1 MVTAEFKRHVA
12 AETPAAAQ
20 HFSLRCCI
28 LGLIVTIGVIINN
41 ANEHTWDL
49 HRENAPLTSQS
60 LDDAKKA
67 AVINATDV
75 KRFRTQCWQKRD
87 TILYIAPRVSGSSF
101 PHSTAG
107 ITRREMVYYTKL
119 PAILHRAAY
128 KNSLRLDAR
137 SGEELI
143 ATPLLSRHRALLRSV
158 VVIGLRDEL
167 HEAFLGASLL
177 NGTCF
182 VELTKSSTIETLR
195 RVLCSCAI
203 TDNKILTYNASGL
216 ETHDSCPFSHKD
228 VLEVEKGECH
238 RDDNAR
244 LLY

>member
-1 MVTAEFKRHVA
+1 MLAENF
-12 AETPAAAQ
+12 
-20 HFSLRCCI
+20 L
-28 LGLIVTIGVIINN
+28 
-41 ANEHTWDL
+41 
-49 HRENAPLTSQS
+49 
-60 LDDAKKA
+60 
-67 AVINATDV
+67 
-75 KRFRTQCWQKRD
+75 RD
-87 TILYIAPRVSGSSF
+87 TILYIAPRVSRSSF
-101 PHSTAG
+101 PHSTAS

-228 VLEVEKGECH
+228 VLEVEKGGCH